1 MVKKAPSTVFCMRS
15 FTCSSLNKSFPI
27 TDAGTMARGCWMC
40 QACWSHYLYPS
51 VSMAPVL
58 LATLN
63 FLFTCQWCC
72 TSLSTAA
79 YTLSC
84 CRPLKVNSLRKA
96 SLAAS
101 PHKTKLDLVWNS
113 VEQNTWHT
121 FWVKYYNCLNCISL
135 WSYCLKVVADL
146 FWFCALFRVCLVL

>member
-1 MVKKAPSTVFCMRS
+1 MRPLKLSMKLQLMVLGLLRSPTCCTQPTCCVVKKAPSTVFCMRS
-15 FTCSSLNKSFPI
+15 
-27 TDAGTMARGCWMC
+27 GTMARGCWMC

-84 CRPLKVNSLRKA
+84 CRPLKVNSLPKA

-113 VEQNTWHT
+113 VEQNT
-121 FWVKYYNCLNCISL
+121 
-135 WSYCLKVVADL
+135 
-146 FWFCALFRVCLVL
+146 